1 MLEVVCHTKDWKLV
15 QALVNAGA
23 NVNTQFQ
30 GTPPA
35 LPMAQKI
42 LTLNA
47 MFAGKDNDIR
57 VALHAACHYKA
68 KETVYFLLEKGAD
81 PNVVGQYL
89 VPFSE
94 LPPL

>member
-1 MLEVVCHTKDWKLV
+1 MSTPNSKVCHQL
-15 QALVNAGA
+15 
-23 NVNTQFQ
+23 FQ
-30 GTPPA
+30 WH
-35 LPMAQKI
+35 KNI

-57 VALHAACHYKA
+57 VALHAACHYEA
-68 KETVYFLLEKGAD
+68 KEMVYFLLEKGAD

-89 VPFSE
+89 VYFSE